1 MRYILS
7 SKGSIEYAVIAT
19 WEITFINALDPI
31 GTVAIGLYI
40 VSLLYIE
47 KIKQLTPLNFNN
59 RYKNSVQTEFPFG
72 TSVLAQ
78 RTLYLARIDP
88 RGSIFINHTYHHTTL
103 SDLQS
108 LSFRKLFIYSIKKNN
123 IPFFLS
129 YIIISNNLFYRRLL

>member
-47 KIKQLTPLNFNN
+47 KIKQLIPLNFNN
-59 RYKNSVQTEFPFG
+59 ECTMNEPKV
-72 TSVLAQ
+72 
-78 RTLYLARIDP
+78 TLI
-88 RGSIFINHTYHHTTL
+88 
-103 SDLQS
+103 
-108 LSFRKLFIYSIKKNN
+108 
-123 IPFFLS
+123 
-129 YIIISNNLFYRRLL
+129 